1 MNSNTGSASIAS
13 IANQDEE
20 REFVLNEEN
29 AAALYGGRRRR
40 SSRRSRGGDN
50 SGALLQLAAQ
60 SMNNK
65 GLVDM
70 SGAPLLSGSTQMGG
84 ATHKGGASRK
94 GGAAAPL
101 NNTSGLGPMSADE
114 VAKTYA
120 DVFDSASK
128 QLPLLQNLQQK
139 GGNTGAVVNL
149 ASTRSVTTPGA
160 SAVQPGQS
168 GKPMGGPAPVQGG
181 RILLKPR
188 KGKVSLKAPKKLRL
202 NPTPTTRKAAR
213 KIKLGVKGLKTR
225 LNRAKK
231 VHSHAQTVGLNVI
244 KQRLVKAG
252 VIKVTSKAPEQML
265 RTMYADL
272 LVTKKGL

>member
-13 IANQDEE
+13 IANQDQEE

-40 SSRRSRGGDN
+40 SSRRSKGGDN

-65 GLVDM
+65 GLMDI
-70 SGAPLLSGSTQMGG
+70 SGAKLLGG
-84 ATHKGGASRK
+84 AGPSPVNAAGA
-94 GGAAAPL
+94 
-101 NNTSGLGPMSADE
+101 GPMSAEE
-114 VAKTYA
+114 VAKTYS
-120 DVFDSASK
+120 DVFNSAAK
-128 QLPLLQNLQQK
+128 QLPLLQTLQQK
-139 GGNTGAVVNL
+139 GGNTGAIVNL

-160 SAVQPGQS
+160 SAVQPGVS
-168 GKPMGGPAPVQGG
+168 GKPIGGPAPVQGG

-202 NPTPTTRKAAR
+202 SPTPTTRKVAR

-231 VHSHAQTVGLNVI
+231 VHSHAQTVGINVI